1 MSRAL
6 QVQSVAGVGR
16 VVAADDEP
24 AADVETVEVLK
35 DGLDVVLPETAP
47 GGANCRAGRSGHRQ
61 PALVRYL
68 GEVYG
73 AILEDAFES
82 VGCAVEVAASCS
94 LEL

>member
-1 MSRAL
+1 MWPVSAESL
-6 QVQSVAGVGR
+6 PPMINQS
-16 VVAADDEP
+16 
-24 AADVETVEVLK
+24 ADVETVEVLE
-35 DGLDVVLPETAP
+35 DGPYVFLPESAP
-47 GGANCRAGRSGHRQ
+47 GGAYRRAGRAGHRR
-61 PALVRYL
+61 PTLVRYL